1 MKHTPNQP
9 ADNED
14 LYVTAE
20 LIRTFNA
27 ISNVTLTY
35 RVMFSNEVTVPMFDD
50 GSHGDGLAADGIW
63 GGVIPASAATPGQM
77 IRYFVYTTDIRSN
90 STRFLPSPIRQLA
103 PICRHRGK

>member
-35 RVMFSNEVTVPMFDD
+35 Q
-50 GSHGDGLAADGIW
+50 GD
-63 GGVIPASAATPGQM
+63 VQ
-77 IRYFVYTTDIRSN
+77 
-90 STRFLPSPIRQLA
+90 Q
-103 PICRHRGK
+103 